1 MDYLILVLVLL
12 SFSLLLALHP
22 DIIRWGNKY
31 RQYIYRILPLL
42 RQVDS
47 PMKTALTLS
56 CLILFTGIIARI
68 YLTEDRWLLN
78 AMGLALIPPLIQRG
92 KNWWGKRRI
101 K

>member
-1 MDYLILVLVLL
+1 MNYLSLAPVLL

-31 RQYIYRILPLL
+31 RQHIYRILPLL
-42 RQVDS
+42 RQVDA

-56 CLILFTGIIARI
+56 CLILFAGIIARI

-78 AMGLALIPPLIQRG
+78 AMGFAFIPPLLQ
-92 KNWWGKRRI
+92 WGKKLLRL
-101 K
+101 KKN

>member
-1 MDYLILVLVLL
+1 MDYLILALVLL

-31 RQYIYRILPLL
+31 RQYIYRILPRL

-56 CLILFTGIIARI
+56 CLILFAGIIARI

-78 AMGLALIPPLIQRG
+78 AMGFAFVPPLIQ
-92 KNWWGKRRI
+92 WGKKLLR
-101 K
+101 KKTN

>member
-1 MDYLILVLVLL
+1 MDYLILALVLL

-31 RQYIYRILPLL
+31 CQYIYRILPRL

-56 CLILFTGIIARI
+56 CLILFAGIIARI

-78 AMGLALIPPLIQRG
+78 AMGFAFIPPLIQRG
-92 KNWWGKRRI
+92 KKLLRLKKKG
-101 K
+101 

>member
-1 MDYLILVLVLL
+1 MDYLILALVLL

-56 CLILFTGIIARI
+56 CLILFAGIIARI

-78 AMGLALIPPLIQRG
+78 GMGLALIPPLIQ
-92 KNWWGKRRI
+92 WGKKLLR
-101 K
+101 KKTN

>member
-56 CLILFTGIIARI
+56 CLILFAGIIARI

-78 AMGLALIPPLIQRG
+78 GMGLALIPPLIQ
-92 KNWWGKRRI
+92 WGKKLLR
-101 K
+101 KKTN

>member
-1 MDYLILVLVLL
+1 MDYLNLALVLL

-31 RQYIYRILPLL
+31 RQYIYRILPRL

-56 CLILFTGIIARI
+56 CLILFAGIIARI

-78 AMGLALIPPLIQRG
+78 AMGFAFVPPLIQ
-92 KNWWGKRRI
+92 WGKKLLR
-101 K
+101 KKTN

>member
-22 DIIRWGNKY
+22 DIIRWGDKY

-56 CLILFTGIIARI
+56 CLILFAGIIARI

-78 AMGLALIPPLIQRG
+78 GMGLTLIPPLIQ
-92 KNWWGKRRI
+92 WGK
-101 K
+101 KLLGKKTH

>member
-1 MDYLILVLVLL
+1 MDYLNLALVLL

-31 RQYIYRILPLL
+31 RQYIYRILPRL

-56 CLILFTGIIARI
+56 CLILFAGIIARI

-78 AMGLALIPPLIQRG
+78 GMGLALIPPLIQ
-92 KNWWGKRRI
+92 WGK
-101 K
+101 KLLGKKTN

>member
-1 MDYLILVLVLL
+1 MDYLNLALVLL

-42 RQVDS
+42 RQVDA

-56 CLILFTGIIARI
+56 CLILFAGIITRI

-78 AMGLALIPPLIQRG
+78 AMGFAFIPPLIQWSKKLLRPKKG
-92 KNWWGKRRI
+92 
-101 K
+101 

>member
-12 SFSLLLALHP
+12 SFSLLLVLHP

-31 RQYIYRILPLL
+31 HQYIYRILPRL

-47 PMKTALTLS
+47 PMKNALTPS
-56 CLILFTGIIARI
+56 CLILFAGIIAHI

-78 AMGLALIPPLIQRG
+78 GMGLALIPPLIQ
-92 KNWWGKRRI
+92 WGK
-101 K
+101 KLLGKKTN

>member
-31 RQYIYRILPLL
+31 RQYIYRILPRL

-56 CLILFTGIIARI
+56 CLILFAGIIARI

-78 AMGLALIPPLIQRG
+78 AMGLAFIPPLIQWSKKLLG
-92 KNWWGKRRI
+92 KKTN
-101 K
+101 

>member
-1 MDYLILVLVLL
+1 MDYLILTLVLL

-31 RQYIYRILPLL
+31 RQYIYRILPRL

-56 CLILFTGIIARI
+56 CLILFAGIIARI

-78 AMGLALIPPLIQRG
+78 GMGLALIPPLIQ
-92 KNWWGKRRI
+92 WGK
-101 K
+101 KLLGKKTN

>member
-1 MDYLILVLVLL
+1 MDYLILALVLL

-22 DIIRWGNKY
+22 GIIRWGNKY
-31 RQYIYRILPLL
+31 RQYIYRILPRL

-56 CLILFTGIIARI
+56 CLILFAGIIARI

-78 AMGLALIPPLIQRG
+78 GMGLALIPPLIQ
-92 KNWWGKRRI
+92 WGK
-101 K
+101 KLLGKKTN

>member
-56 CLILFTGIIARI
+56 CLILFAGIIARI

-78 AMGLALIPPLIQRG
+78 GMGLALIPPLIQ
-92 KNWWGKRRI
+92 WGK
-101 K
+101 KLLGKKTN

>member
-1 MDYLILVLVLL
+1 MDYLILALVLL

-31 RQYIYRILPLL
+31 RQSIYRILPRL

-56 CLILFTGIIARI
+56 CLILFAGIIARI

-78 AMGLALIPPLIQRG
+78 TIGFAFVPPLIQ
-92 KNWWGKRRI
+92 WGKKLLR
-101 K
+101 KKTN

>member
-1 MDYLILVLVLL
+1 MDYLILALVLL

-31 RQYIYRILPLL
+31 RQYIYRILPRL

-56 CLILFTGIIARI
+56 CLILFAGIITRI

-78 AMGLALIPPLIQRG
+78 AMGFAFIPPLIQRG
-92 KNWWGKRRI
+92 KKLLRLKKKG
-101 K
+101 

>member
-1 MDYLILVLVLL
+1 MNYLILALVLL

-42 RQVDS
+42 RQVDA

-56 CLILFTGIIARI
+56 CLILFAGIITRI

-78 AMGLALIPPLIQRG
+78 AMGFAFIPPLIQRG
-92 KNWWGKRRI
+92 KKLLRLKKKG
-101 K
+101 

>member
-1 MDYLILVLVLL
+1 MDYLNLALVLL

-42 RQVDS
+42 RQVDA

-56 CLILFTGIIARI
+56 CLILFAGIITRI

-78 AMGLALIPPLIQRG
+78 AMGFAFIPPLIQRG
-92 KNWWGKRRI
+92 KKLLRLKKKG
-101 K
+101 

>member
-1 MDYLILVLVLL
+1 MDYLILALVLL

-22 DIIRWGNKY
+22 DIFRWGNKY
-31 RQYIYRILPLL
+31 RQYIYRILPRL

-56 CLILFTGIIARI
+56 CLILFAGIIARI

-78 AMGLALIPPLIQRG
+78 GMGLALIPPLIQ
-92 KNWWGKRRI
+92 WGK
-101 K
+101 KLLGEKTN

>member
-1 MDYLILVLVLL
+1 MDYLNLALVLL

-42 RQVDS
+42 RQVDA

-56 CLILFTGIIARI
+56 CLILFAGIITRI

-78 AMGLALIPPLIQRG
+78 AMGFTFIPPLIQRG
-92 KNWWGKRRI
+92 KKLLRLKKKG
-101 K
+101 